1 VRADERHTA
10 PTVETWDAAY
20 LGNAKI
26 GYLHTTTRPI
36 ERDGKK
42 LFRTI
47 QELRLTLKRY
57 QQVGEIRMES
67 GTEEDAEGKVDAV
80 FMTQYL
86 EGKKLVVTGK
96 VNGDLLHI
104 RGDNG
109 RIDKD
114 VPWNSEAIGLYRQER
129 LFREKK
135 AAPGDT
141 ITFSSYEPTIS
152 SSVTVHAV
160 VRKAEQTDI
169 LRADRSS
176 GKVERVREKL
186 LRVETTPDE
195 IKIGKDNLK
204 LPGMV
209 IWLDKELLPARSEVE
224 IQPLG
229 KIIFYRTT
237 KAAATAASGTADLSP
252 DIGLSSMIR
261 LNRAIPRPH
270 DVSKVVYRITVKGD
284 DKPETALAQ
293 DARQRVENAKGQTFE
308 LHVRA
313 VRTPQGGA
321 KDEKADAQFLE
332 SNYFIDSDSPRVKA
346 LANEAVG
353 DETGPWRRA
362 QAIERWIHERMR
374 GDSSVAFCT
383 ASQVAKDL
391 RGDCRQHAMLTAAMC
406 RAAGVPSRT
415 ALGLIY
421 VNRSGQRPEMGFHM
435 WTEVW
440 ISGEWVG
447 IDGTLGRG
455 SIGAAHVKISD
466 HSWHEVQSL
475 TPMLPVARVLG
486 KLSIE
491 VVRVE

>member
-1 VRADERHTA
+1 

-42 LFRTI
+42 LFRTS

-114 VPWNSEAIGLYRQER
+114 VPWNGEAIGLYKQER

-152 SSVTVHAV
+152 SSVTVRAV
-160 VRKAEQTDI
+160 VRKEEQTDV
-169 LRADRSS
+169 LRPNPAS

-186 LRVETTPDE
+186 LRVETTPNE
-195 IKIGKDNLK
+195 IKFGKESHK

-229 KIIFYRTT
+229 KIVFYRTT
-237 KAAATAASGTADLSP
+237 KAAATASNGTAEMSP

-270 DVSKVVYRITVKGD
+270 DV
-284 DKPETALAQ
+284 A
-293 DARQRVENAKGQTFE
+293 
-308 LHVRA
+308 
-313 VRTPQGGA
+313 
-321 KDEKADAQFLE
+321 
-332 SNYFIDSDSPRVKA
+332 
-346 LANEAVG
+346 
-353 DETGPWRRA
+353 
-362 QAIERWIHERMR
+362 
-374 GDSSVAFCT
+374 
-383 ASQVAKDL
+383 
-391 RGDCRQHAMLTAAMC
+391 
-406 RAAGVPSRT
+406 
-415 ALGLIY
+415 
-421 VNRSGQRPEMGFHM
+421 
-435 WTEVW
+435 
-440 ISGEWVG
+440 
-447 IDGTLGRG
+447 
-455 SIGAAHVKISD
+455 
-466 HSWHEVQSL
+466 
-475 TPMLPVARVLG
+475 
-486 KLSIE
+486 
-491 VVRVE
+491 